1 MIKYDEFLEEYYWY
15 WLNNIRNIGRRKIS
29 KLLKRFDSPKEI
41 YNAGSEY
48 LKCCGLSCKD
58 AENIISSVKDEQIY
72 RDYNALVKSSIK
84 FTHPGKAD
92 KIIVGMVS
100 DIFCHEFWHD
110 TCCPF
115 L

>member
-48 LKCCGLSCKD
+48 L
-58 AENIISSVKDEQIY
+58 
-72 RDYNALVKSSIK
+72 
-84 FTHPGKAD
+84 
-92 KIIVGMVS
+92 
-100 DIFCHEFWHD
+100 
-110 TCCPF
+110 
-115 L
+115 

>member
-58 AENIISSVKDEQIY
+58 AENISAQLKMNRYI
-72 RDYNALVKSSIK
+72 
-84 FTHPGKAD
+84 G
-92 KIIVGMVS
+92 IIM
-100 DIFCHEFWHD
+100 
-110 TCCPF
+110 P
-115 L
+115 